1 MGRFFQPAAH
11 RPLHQCQPPAPPT
24 ARYTPCNATIW
35 NYRNDYLLGLA
46 PAQAANTPLPS
57 ADTLTRYR
65 AQPSAAS
72 ATRSGALGALV
83 YLRSLPLLRGVARA
97 VPAHWQRRVKNWLQ
111 A

>member
-1 MGRFFQPAAH
+1 MTRMTAAELDAFLH
-11 RPLHQCQPPAPPT
+11 REFPQVD
-24 ARYTPCNATIW
+24 
-35 NYRNDYLLGLA
+35 RNDYRVGLA

-57 ADTLTRYR
+57 ADTLARYR
-65 AQPSAAS
+65 AQPS